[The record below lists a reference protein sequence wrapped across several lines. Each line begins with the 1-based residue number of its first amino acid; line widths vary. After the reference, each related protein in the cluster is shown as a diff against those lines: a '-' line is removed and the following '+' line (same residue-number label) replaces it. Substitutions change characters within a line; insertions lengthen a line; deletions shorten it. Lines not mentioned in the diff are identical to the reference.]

1 MPDTDQIT
9 LTLRVDQIEQ
19 LETMADDDNPRY
31 RSKSESARHLLD
43 KANEVDELEQELD
56 RLKSA
61 NKVIVDRYENSE
73 MRVAEDEDDSDEKS
87 SIISRISW
95 LLRGE

>member
-43 KANEVDELEQELD
+43 KSNQVDELEQELD

-61 NKVIVDRYENSE
+61 NKVIIDTYENSE
-73 MRVAEDEDDSDEKS
+73 MRVKEDEEEEEDSS
-87 SIISRISW
+87 FISRISW
-95 LLRGE
+95 LLRGK